1 MCRPV
6 VAGDHKGRSYG
17 LDGMSAPKFHIEAIE
32 ELRTTISPYLRR
44 TPILPSLLSDDLFL
58 KAENLQNTNSFKV
71 RAAAGQI
78 LSLTEDQLRRGLV
91 TSSSGNFG
99 QAAAY
104 VAGLVGCDLQ
114 VVMTRDSNPLKVE
127 LTRRRGAEVVFCN
140 NHFGARQALVDEIES
155 SRGATQVHPFNHPK
169 AILGNA
175 SLGLEVLEQNPE
187 TRHLVIPLSGGGLL
201 SGAALGAR
209 LLNPAI
215 QVWGVQPQGSN
226 AAYLSFRAGRVLS
239 VEKTETIADGLRAN
253 QPGDLTFSLIQEYVH
268 SVVTVSEQSILEAVA
283 HFFQTERLVVEPSG
297 AVGMA
302 AVMEGLIPAQN
313 TVLVLS
319 GGNVDPELLQIALA

>member
-1 MCRPV
+1 MHLRTL
-6 VAGDHKGRSYG
+6 
-17 LDGMSAPKFHIEAIE
+17 LDGMPDRKFQTKAIE
-32 ELRTTISPYLRR
+32 QLRRTISPFIRR
-44 TPILPSLLSDDLFL
+44 TPLLRSFFADDLFL
-58 KAENLQNTNSFKV
+58 KAENLQKTNSFKV

-78 LSLTEDQLRRGLV
+78 LSLSQPQLDRGLV

-104 VAGLVGCDLQ
+104 VASLVGCNLQ
-114 VVMTRDSNPLKVE
+114 VVMPRNSNPLKVE
-127 LTRRRGAEVVFCN
+127 LTRRWGAEVVFCD
-140 NHFGARQALVDEIES
+140 NHFGARQARVEEIES
-155 SRGATQVHPFNHPK
+155 SRKATQIHPFNNPN

-175 SLGLEVLEQNPE
+175 SLGLEVLEQNAE
-187 TRHLVIPLSGGGLL
+187 TRHLVVPISGGGLI

-209 LLNPAI
+209 LLHPSI
-215 QVWGVQPQGSN
+215 QVWGVQPRGSN
-226 AAYLSFRAGRVLS
+226 ATYLSFRAGRVLS

-253 QPGDLTFSLIQEYVH
+253 QPGDLTFSLIQEHVD
-268 SVVTVSEQSILEAVA
+268 SIITVSEQSILAAVA

-302 AVMEGLIPAQN
+302 AMMEGLIPAQN

-319 GGNVDPELLQIALA
+319 GGNIDPQLLLDCLV

>member
-1 MCRPV
+1 M
-6 VAGDHKGRSYG
+6 
-17 LDGMSAPKFHIEAIE
+17 
-32 ELRTTISPYLRR
+32 
-44 TPILPSLLSDDLFL
+44 LPSLFSDGLFL

-155 SRGATQVHPFNHPK
+155 SRGATQVHPFDHPK

-215 QVWGVQPQGSN
+215 QVWGVQPQGSISLD
-226 AAYLSFRAGRVLS
+226 AGVCPLSRHCERAKHPAYLSFRAGRVLS
-239 VEKTETIADGLRAN
+239 VEKTETIAAGLRAN

>member
-1 MCRPV
+1 ML
-6 VAGDHKGRSYG
+6 RSFFS
-17 LDGMSAPKFHIEAIE
+17 DGV
-32 ELRTTISPYLRR
+32 
-44 TPILPSLLSDDLFL
+44 FL
-58 KAENLQNTNSFKV
+58 KAENLQNTNSFKI

-78 LSLTEDQLRRGLV
+78 LSLSQLQLDRGLV

-99 QAAAY
+99 QAAAC
-104 VAGLVGCDLQ
+104 VANLVGCDLL
-114 VVMTRDSNPLKVE
+114 VVMTLNSNPLKVE
-127 LTRRRGAEVVFCN
+127 LTRKWGAEVVFCDN
-140 NHFGARQALVDEIES
+140 DFGARQARVEEIES
-155 SRGATQVHPFNHPK
+155 SRGATQIHPFNHPN

-175 SLGLEVLEQNPE
+175 SLGLEVLEQNAD
-187 TRHLVIPLSGGGLL
+187 TRHLVVPISGGGLI
-201 SGAALGAR
+201 GGVALGAK

-226 AAYLSFRAGRVLS
+226 ATYLSFRAGQILS

-253 QPGDLTFSLIQEYVH
+253 QPGDLTFPLIQEYVD

-283 HFFQTERLVVEPSG
+283 HLFQTERLVVEPSG

-302 AVMEGLIPAQN
+302 AVLGGLIPAQN

-319 GGNVDPELLQIALA
+319 GGNVDPELLQAALLAAPVTG

>member
-1 MCRPV
+1 M
-6 VAGDHKGRSYG
+6 
-17 LDGMSAPKFHIEAIE
+17 FHTEAIKQ
-32 ELRTTISPYLRR
+32 LRTTISPYIRR
-44 TPILPSLLSDDLFL
+44 TPMLPSLFSDGLFL

-78 LSLTEDQLRRGLV
+78 LSLTEDQLHRGLV

-104 VAGLVGCDLQ
+104 VASLVGCGLQ
-114 VVMTRDSNPLKVE
+114 VVMTRNSNPLKVA
-127 LTRRRGAEVVFCN
+127 LTRRWGAEVIFCD
-140 NHFGARQALVDEIES
+140 NHFGARQTRVEEIES
-155 SRGATQVHPFNHPK
+155 SRGATQIHPFNHPN

-175 SLGLEVLEQNPE
+175 SLGLEVVEQYAE
-187 TRHLVIPLSGGGLL
+187 MRHLVVPISGGGLI
-201 SGAALGAR
+201 SGAALGAK
-209 LLNPAI
+209 LLNPAT

-226 AAYLSFRAGRVLS
+226 ATYLSFRAGQVLC
-239 VEKTETIADGLRAN
+239 VEKTETIADGLRVN
-253 QPGDLTFSLIQEYVH
+253 QPGELTFSLIQEYVD

-297 AVGMA
+297 AVGLA
-302 AVMEGLIPAQN
+302 AVLEGLIPAQN

-319 GGNVDPELLQIALA
+319 GGNLDPGLLQDALSSSVGQNF